1 MEIRRSAIEVMY
13 PKVNQNIVMNILSEG
28 SICRSIVAEI
38 SEDEILISQPMDG
51 KMFGMPRGTRLA
63 ISYMIGENKYKFEA
77 FIIGRKKDNI
87 PLYRITKPKEKEIS
101 KIQRRENFRVPTS
114 IPVKIAN
121 MEINT
126 INISAGGMLL
136 SFTRECSF
144 PLGEQLTGM
153 IYIPETNPIPFK
165 GVIKRII
172 QMEDTGIKQ
181 VGVKFTVLER
191 KDEAKIVQYC
201 FEKQRQARLKERM

>member
-1 MEIRRSAIEVMY
+1 MY
-13 PKVNQNIVMNILSEG
+13 PKVNQNIVINILSEG

-38 SEDEILISQPMDG
+38 SESEILISQPMDG

-63 ISYMIGENKYKFEA
+63 ISYTIGENKYKFEA
-77 FIIGRKKDNI
+77 FILGRKKDNI

-114 IPVKIAN
+114 VPVKIGN
-121 MEINT
+121 MEVNT

-136 SFTRECSF
+136 SCTRDSSYQVGE
-144 PLGEQLTGM
+144 PLSGM
-153 IYIPETNPIPFK
+153 ILIPETTPIPFK

-172 QMEDTGIKQ
+172 QREDTGLKQ
-181 VGVKFTVLER
+181 VGLQFTVLER
-191 KDEAKIVQYC
+191 KDETKIVQYC
-201 FEKQRQARLKERM
+201 FEKQRQARLTERKA